1 MSVSDPELMM
11 GNPDGEITASA
22 SLSELAYLLL
32 EERIVT
38 LDLTP
43 GSRVTEGALI
53 EATGMGR
60 TPVRE
65 AIQRLSWEGLVT
77 VRPRAG
83 LEIASLVRADWLKVI
98 EARRGVEAV
107 LARGAA
113 RHVDRAAAEGF
124 ARAASAMRD
133 AAEAGDARAFL
144 AADKEFDTVMGSVAG
159 NDYAARLAAPLQSHS
174 RRHWFANAKAESLGE
189 AASHHIDLITA
200 ILSGDGDQ
208 AGAEALRLMAL
219 LETMARQAV

>member
-1 MSVSDPELMM
+1 MTLDR
-11 GNPDGEITASA
+11 PDSGQAFPA
-22 SLSELAYLLL
+22 SLSEQAYLRL

-38 LDLTP
+38 LDLKP

-83 LEIASLVRADWLKVI
+83 LEIAPLVASDWLKVI

-113 RHVDRAAAEGF
+113 RHVNRQATEGF
-124 ARAASAMRD
+124 AGAASAMRE
-133 AAEAGDARAFL
+133 AAEAGNTRAFL
-144 AADKEFDTVMGSVAG
+144 AADKAFDTVMGSIAG
-159 NDYAARLAAPLQSHS
+159 NAYAERLAAPLQSHS
-174 RRHWFANAKAESLGE
+174 RRHWFANAKPESLGE

-200 ILSGDGDQ
+200 ILSGDGDK
-208 AGAEALRLMAL
+208 AHAEALRLMAL
-219 LETMARQAV
+219 LEKLARQAVP